1 MQMSKMVASA
11 KIGETL
17 DPQVVALA
25 KLGLTDEEIKQVL
38 ADDKRIDKGEKLFE
52 LTAKQEREAKKA
64 RNVGR
69 APTAYKFTKRERKPD
84 EDKKVLCQT
93 MIEALIEAGMIDNST
108 LHIENIEREFLF
120 KHNGRKYK
128 VVLSAPRS

>member
-1 MQMSKMVASA
+1 MSKMVASA

-52 LTAKQEREAKKA
+52 LSAEQEREAKKA

-93 MIEALIEAGMIDNST
+93 MIEALIEAGMVDNST

>member
-17 DPQVVALA
+17 DPQIVALA

-52 LTAKQEREAKKA
+52 LSAEQEREAKKA

>member
-1 MQMSKMVASA
+1 MRMSKMVASA

-52 LTAKQEREAKKA
+52 LSVEQEREAKKA

>member
-1 MQMSKMVASA
+1 MQMSKMIASA

-52 LTAKQEREAKKA
+52 LSAEQEREAKKA
-64 RNVGR
+64 RNAGR
-69 APTAYKFTKRERKPD
+69 APTTYKFTKRERKPD
-84 EDKKVLCQT
+84 QDKADLLNILFSAVLPVCDT
-93 MIEALIEAGMIDNST
+93 YEITNG
-108 LHIENIEREFLF
+108 EREFLF
-120 KHNGRKYK
+120 TYHGKKYK

>member
-38 ADDKRIDKGEKLFE
+38 ADDRRIDKGEKLFE
-52 LTAKQEREAKKA
+52 LSAEQEREAKKA

-93 MIEALIEAGMIDNST
+93 MIEALIEAGMVDNST

>member
-17 DPQVVALA
+17 DPQIVALA

-52 LTAKQEREAKKA
+52 LSAEQEREAKKA

-93 MIEALIEAGMIDNST
+93 MIEALIEAGVIDNST

>member
-25 KLGLTDEEIKQVL
+25 KLGLSDEEIKQVL

-52 LTAKQEREAKKA
+52 LSAEQEREAKKA

-93 MIEALIEAGMIDNST
+93 MIEALIEAGMVDNST

>member
-1 MQMSKMVASA
+1 MSKMVASA

-52 LTAKQEREAKKA
+52 LTAEQEREAKKA

-93 MIEALIEAGMIDNST
+93 MIEALIEAGMVDNST

-120 KHNGRKYK
+120 KHNGKKYK

>member
-17 DPQVVALA
+17 DPQIVALA

-52 LTAKQEREAKKA
+52 LSAEQEREAKKA

-93 MIEALIEAGMIDNST
+93 MIEALIEAGMVDNST

-120 KHNGRKYK
+120 KHDGKKYK

>member
-1 MQMSKMVASA
+1 MNKMVASA

-52 LTAKQEREAKKA
+52 LSAEQERESKKA

-69 APTAYKFTKRERKPD
+69 APTAYKFIKRERKPD
-84 EDKKVLCQT
+84 QDKADLLNVLFSAVLPVCDT
-93 MIEALIEAGMIDNST
+93 YEITNG
-108 LHIENIEREFLF
+108 EREFLF
-120 KHNGRKYK
+120 TYHGKKYK

>member
-17 DPQVVALA
+17 DPQVVARA

-52 LTAKQEREAKKA
+52 LTAEQEREAKKA

-93 MIEALIEAGMIDNST
+93 MIEALIEAGMVDNST

>member
-17 DPQVVALA
+17 DPQIVALA

-52 LTAKQEREAKKA
+52 LTAEQEREANKA

-93 MIEALIEAGMIDNST
+93 MIEALIEAGMVDNST

>member
-25 KLGLTDEEIKQVL
+25 KLGLSDEEIKQVL

-52 LTAKQEREAKKA
+52 LSAEQEREAKKA

-69 APTAYKFTKRERKPD
+69 APTTYKFTKRERKPD
-84 EDKKVLCQT
+84 QDKADLLNVLFSAVLPVCDT
-93 MIEALIEAGMIDNST
+93 YEITNG
-108 LHIENIEREFLF
+108 EREFLF
-120 KHNGRKYK
+120 TYHGKKYK

>member
-17 DPQVVALA
+17 DPQIVALA
-25 KLGLTDEEIKQVL
+25 KLGLSDEEIKQVL

-52 LTAKQEREAKKA
+52 LSAEQEREAKKA

-93 MIEALIEAGMIDNST
+93 MIEALIEAGMVDNST

>member
-52 LTAKQEREAKKA
+52 LSAEQEREAKKA

-84 EDKKVLCQT
+84 QDKTDLLNVLFFRCV
-93 MIEALIEAGMIDNST
+93 ACVRYLRNHKRRA
-108 LHIENIEREFLF
+108 
-120 KHNGRKYK
+120 
-128 VVLSAPRS
+128 

>member
-52 LTAKQEREAKKA
+52 LSAEQEREAKKA

-69 APTAYKFTKRERKPD
+69 APTAYKLTKRERKPD

>member
-17 DPQVVALA
+17 DPQIVALA

-52 LTAKQEREAKKA
+52 LSAEQEREAKKA

-108 LHIENIEREFLF
+108 LHIENIERDFLF

>member
-1 MQMSKMVASA
+1 MSKMVASA

-52 LTAKQEREAKKA
+52 LSAEQEREAKKA

-120 KHNGRKYK
+120 KHNGKKYK

>member
-25 KLGLTDEEIKQVL
+25 KLGLSDEEIKQVL

-52 LTAKQEREAKKA
+52 LSAEQEREAKKA

-84 EDKKVLCQT
+84 QDKKVLCQT

-120 KHNGRKYK
+120 KHDGRKYK

>member
-52 LTAKQEREAKKA
+52 LSAEQEREAKKA

-69 APTAYKFTKRERKPD
+69 APTAYKFTRRERKPD

-93 MIEALIEAGMIDNST
+93 MIEALIEAGMVDNST

-120 KHNGRKYK
+120 KHNGKKYK

>member
-17 DPQVVALA
+17 DPQIVALA

-52 LTAKQEREAKKA
+52 LSAEQEREAKKA

-128 VVLSAPRS
+128 VVLTAPRS

>member
-25 KLGLTDEEIKQVL
+25 KLGLSDEEIKQVL

-52 LTAKQEREAKKA
+52 LSAEQEREAKKA

-84 EDKKVLCQT
+84 QDKADLLNMLFSAVLPVCDT
-93 MIEALIEAGMIDNST
+93 YEITNG
-108 LHIENIEREFLF
+108 EREFLF
-120 KHNGRKYK
+120 TYHGKKYK

>member
-52 LTAKQEREAKKA
+52 LSAEQEREAKKA

>member
-1 MQMSKMVASA
+1 MRMSKMVASA

-52 LTAKQEREAKKA
+52 LSAEQEREAKKA

-93 MIEALIEAGMIDNST
+93 MIEALIEAGMVDNST

>member
-52 LTAKQEREAKKA
+52 LTAEQEREAKKA

-93 MIEALIEAGMIDNST
+93 MIEALIEAGMVDNST

-120 KHNGRKYK
+120 KHNGKKYK

>member
-52 LTAKQEREAKKA
+52 LSAEQKREAKKA

-69 APTAYKFTKRERKPD
+69 APTAYKFQKRERKPD

-93 MIEALIEAGMIDNST
+93 MIEALIEAGMVDNST

-120 KHNGRKYK
+120 KHNGKKYK

>member
-1 MQMSKMVASA
+1 MSKMVASA

-17 DPQVVALA
+17 DPQVAALA
-25 KLGLTDEEIKQVL
+25 KLGLNDEEIKQVL

-52 LTAKQEREAKKA
+52 LTAEQEREAKKA

-93 MIEALIEAGMIDNST
+93 MIEALIEAGMVDNST

-120 KHNGRKYK
+120 KHNGKKYK

>member
-11 KIGETL
+11 KIGEML

-25 KLGLTDEEIKQVL
+25 KLGLSDEEIKQVL

-52 LTAKQEREAKKA
+52 LSAEQEREAKKA

>member
-1 MQMSKMVASA
+1 MNKMVASA

-25 KLGLTDEEIKQVL
+25 KLGLSDEEIKQVL

-52 LTAKQEREAKKA
+52 LSAEQEREAKKA

-93 MIEALIEAGMIDNST
+93 MIEALIEAGMVDNST

>member
-17 DPQVVALA
+17 NPQIVALA
-25 KLGLTDEEIKQVL
+25 KLGLSDEEIKQVL

-52 LTAKQEREAKKA
+52 LSAEQEREAKKA